1 MKFTNSFCRF
11 IFLSSVLLTF
21 MNISVYSQGTDSR
34 SSSLMKRDK
43 LFFGI
48 SLNGLSTNISN
59 EKTFISSPLVN
70 KKGNSFSASL
80 DLGYF
85 FSRIAGINIG
95 IGYGSYVSEFSI
107 DTISVKYQATDSE
120 NENYEM
126 QIIGKSIIENQKI
139 SFLSF
144 PVCINLRFPA
154 SEKLGLFLKG
164 GVNID
169 IPVTRSYNG
178 SATFTYNGYYP
189 EYPVLLRNLPDY
201 GFPSN
206 LETKSSGKLKI
217 NSVNTTFIASG
228 GVYISLGRKLRL
240 LLGAHLSKSLSNV
253 SAYKPNPGFRI
264 TSEANE
270 LNSIM
275 EGSSKASLQA
285 VGVNLGI
292 NYYFR

>member
-1 MKFTNSFCRF
+1 MKILNSFSRF
-11 IFLSSVLLTF
+11 TFLSSVLLPLMHF
-21 MNISVYSQGTDSR
+21 AVFSQGTDSR
-34 SSSLMKRDK
+34 STSVKKDK
-43 LFFGI
+43 MYVGL

-59 EKTFISSPLVN
+59 EKIFSSSPLVN
-70 KKGNSFSASL
+70 KKGNSFNASL

-120 NENYEM
+120 DENYEM

-144 PVCINLRFPA
+144 PVCINLRFPV
-154 SEKLGLFLKG
+154 SKKLGFFLKG

-169 IPVTRSYNG
+169 IPITKTYNG
-178 SATFTYNGYYP
+178 SGTFTYNGYYP
-189 EYPVLLRNLPDY
+189 EYPVLLRNLPAY

-206 LETKSSGKLKI
+206 LETKSSGELKI
-217 NSVNTTFIASG
+217 NSINTTLLVSG
-228 GVYISLGRKLRL
+228 GVYISLSKRLKL

-253 SAYKPNPGFRI
+253 SAYTPNPNFRI

-270 LNSIM
+270 LKSIM
-275 EGSSKASLQA
+275 EGSSKTNLQA
-285 VGVNLGI
+285 VGVNLGV

>member
-1 MKFTNSFCRF
+1 MKLIISFCRF
-11 IFLSSVLLTF
+11 ISLSSVLLTF
-21 MNISVYSQGTDSR
+21 MHIAVYSQGTDSR
-34 SSSLMKRDK
+34 STSVKKDK
-43 LFFGI
+43 LYIGI
-48 SLNGLSTNISN
+48 SFNGLSTNISN
-59 EKTFISSPLVN
+59 EKTFSSSPLVN

-107 DTISVKYQATDSE
+107 DTLSVKYQTTDSE

-144 PVCINLRFPA
+144 PVCLNIRFPV
-154 SEKLGLFLKG
+154 SEILGFFLKG
-164 GVNID
+164 GINID
-169 IPVTRSYNG
+169 IPITKTYNG
-178 SATFTYNGYYP
+178 SGTFTYNGYYP
-189 EYPVLLRNLPDY
+189 EYPVLLHNLPEY

-206 LETKSSGKLKI
+206 LETKSSGELKI
-217 NSVNTTFIASG
+217 NSINTTLIASG
-228 GVYISLGRKLRL
+228 GVYISLSKRLKL

-253 SAYKPNPGFRI
+253 SAYKQNPSYRI
-264 TSEANE
+264 TSKANE

-275 EGSSKASLQA
+275 EGSSKANLQA